1 MDVRHMPDDAGPFG
15 SRILGAGIGLA
26 AFAVLV
32 MLPFMIPVAFYV
44 IANGY
49 AAIKGTTFSAQTT
62 NVGVLLT
69 LLVLSVAT
77 FPVLLAV
84 LIGLLGRSFSPK
96 RRRA

>member
-1 MDVRHMPDDAGPFG
+1 MGVRQASDEAGPFG

-26 AFAVLV
+26 ALAVLV
-32 MLPFMIPVAFYV
+32 MLPFAIPGAFYV
-44 IANGY
+44 FANGY

-69 LLVLSVAT
+69 LLVVSVAT

-84 LIGLLGRSFSPK
+84 LIGLLGRSLSPK